1 MGIKF
6 SSVELFFFGIVLL
19 GNASWGEEVSAI
31 PRISLSGS
39 AISSTDVG
47 LLTTASIQ
55 PPKEADKDIDRQEIK
70 TDKEEVVEDET
81 IIEAWMRDLSQKA
94 LKCFE
99 EDGARIDS
107 LLRSA
112 KGIVWVV
119 PETLGTLLGVHAGS
133 ALGFYRKSDQHWGL
147 PIVHQ
152 VESEIPLKWGET
164 KLLMVLI
171 FSEKDQVS
179 MLLPQWPYA
188 MEKVTL
194 PEHRKNSFWVLPE
207 SKDFPREIK
216 LSFHFNREINEEL
229 YGVKN
234 IRAIDIVF
242 NSSEAPPCL
251 RALWN
256 CLEALK

>member
-1 MGIKF
+1 MGTKS
-6 SSVELFFFGIVLL
+6 SSVGLFFLGIILS
-19 GNASWGEEVSAI
+19 NRTSWGEEISTI
-31 PRISLSGS
+31 PHIPLGGS
-39 AISSTDVG
+39 AISSTDAG
-47 LLTTASIQ
+47 PLTAAAIQ
-55 PPKEADKDIDRQEIK
+55 PSKESDKDIDRQEIK
-70 TDKEEVVEDET
+70 ADKKEVIEDET
-81 IIEAWMRDLSQKA
+81 IIEAWTRDLSQKA

-107 LLRSA
+107 LVRSA

-119 PETLGTLLGVHAGS
+119 PETLGTLLGVHVGS
-133 ALGFYRKSDQHWGL
+133 ALVFYRKSDQHWGL
-147 PIVHQ
+147 PVVYQ
-152 VESEIPLKWGET
+152 VESEISLKWGEA
-164 KLLMVLI
+164 KLLMILI

-207 SKDFPREIK
+207 SKDFPKEIK

-242 NSSEAPPCL
+242 NSSEAPLCL